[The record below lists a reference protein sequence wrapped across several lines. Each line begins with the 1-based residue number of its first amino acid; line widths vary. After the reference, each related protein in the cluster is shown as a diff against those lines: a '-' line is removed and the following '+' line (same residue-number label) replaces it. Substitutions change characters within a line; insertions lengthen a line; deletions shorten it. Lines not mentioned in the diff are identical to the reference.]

1 MLRFIRKFIKGF
13 FIVLTVPV
21 AALFILACVSSFINP
36 NKFWP
41 GGVLSLA
48 IPYLAIVLLFAFIF
62 WLAMKPALSLIP
74 LVSLLIGWQQ
84 IDAAFAFRFKTMF
97 TTDMEQKKGLRVL
110 SWNVGSMYGVSNDRE
125 AKQRDRIEIAKS
137 IVDLRP
143 DIVCL
148 QEFNH
153 SETQGEHADNIG
165 MFSEDYPYHYF
176 SKDINK
182 RDGFYQAGSIIF
194 SKYPIIDSAKID
206 YPQGISESFIYTDI
220 LYQSDTIRVY
230 NIHLQSYKFSPEDY
244 EEINTI
250 QQNKQSV
257 FSSSG
262 GVARKMKHAF
272 QKRGVQ
278 ADIIRSHIDSSD
290 RKHIVCGD
298 FNDVPGSYTYFRI
311 RHKNSDAFLKKSWG
325 IGRTF
330 YSIAPTLRIDY
341 ILPDDHFN
349 VMQFDRIDEDLS
361 DHLLLVSDLTMRQ
374 TN

>member
-21 AALFILACVSSFINP
+21 AALFILACISSFINP
-36 NKFWP
+36 NKFWL

-48 IPYLAIVLLFAFIF
+48 IPYLAIILLFAFIF

-74 LVSLLIGWQQ
+74 LISLLIGWQQ
-84 IDAAFAFRFKTMF
+84 IDAAFAFRYKTMF
-97 TTDMEQKKGLRVL
+97 TTDIEQKKGLRIV
-110 SWNVGSMYGVSNDRE
+110 SWNVGSMYGISSDRE

-137 IVDLRP
+137 IADLQP

-153 SETQGEHADNIG
+153 SETQGENANNIG
-165 MFSEDYPYHYF
+165 LFSVDYPYHYF
-176 SKDINK
+176 SKDVNK

-194 SKYPIIDSAKID
+194 SKYPIIDSAKIE
-206 YPQGISESFIYTDI
+206 YPKGISESFIYADI
-220 LYQSDTIRVY
+220 LYNTDTVRVY

-244 EEINTI
+244 EDINTI

-262 GVARKMKHAF
+262 GVIRKMKQAF
-272 QKRGVQ
+272 EKRGVQ
-278 ADIIRSHIDSSD
+278 ADIIRANIDSANK
-290 RKHIVCGD
+290 KHIVCGD
-298 FNDVPGSYTYFRI
+298 FNDVPGSYTYFKI
-311 RHKNSDAFLKKSWG
+311 RHKNNDAFLKKSWG

-341 ILPDDHFN
+341 ILPDQHFN
-349 VMQFDRIDEDLS
+349 VLQFDRVDEDLS
-361 DHLLLVSDLTMRQ
+361 DHLLLVSDLAIR
-374 TN
+374 

>member
-1 MLRFIRKFIKGF
+1 MLRFIRKFIKAF

-21 AALFILACVSSFINP
+21 AALFILACISSFINP
-36 NKFWP
+36 TKFWF
-41 GGVLSLA
+41 GGILSLA
-48 IPYLAIVLLFAFIF
+48 IPYLAIILLFAFIF
-62 WLAMKPALSLIP
+62 WLAMKPAISLIP

-97 TTDMEQKKGLRVL
+97 TTDIEQKKGLRIV

-153 SETQGEHADNIG
+153 SETQGAQADNIG
-165 MFSEDYPYHYF
+165 LFKEDYPYHFF
-176 SKDINK
+176 SKDIDK
-182 RDGFYQAGSIIF
+182 RNGFYQAGSIIF